1 MLSLFTAISWA
12 VVGIGLTV
20 QGRLDPWSQTV
31 WISILAPLGLSFGA
45 SGRLFLIC
53 KMGTTIAHTLQIEVL
68 LFFFF

>member
-45 SGRLFLIC
+45 SCRLFLIC